1 MNVGRCAQLGGA
13 RGTLF
18 LTFSHHL
25 FSILHYVSFCCT
37 IYHNIP
43 YLILFV
49 HHVFPMLKTIFQRF
63 PLVVSCFFITFQD
76 TLGFD
81 ITICDGEVVSTVPD
95 SWRRLGNERID
106 PRPTLQA
113 TSRMLR

>member
-1 MNVGRCAQLGGA
+1 
-13 RGTLF
+13 
-18 LTFSHHL
+18 
-25 FSILHYVSFCCT
+25 
-37 IYHNIP
+37 
-43 YLILFV
+43 
-49 HHVFPMLKTIFQRF
+49 MLKTIFQRF